1 MPIGELRSNEDRG
14 LVTTGSALSLGAG
27 HRPQGIPKQKTP
39 KSLVNTDFF
48 GTLLSRKI
56 LCKSGL
62 TTCLTTYGK

>member
-14 LVTTGSALSLGAG
+14 LVTTGIAPSLEAG
-27 HRPQGIPKQKTP
+27 HRPQGFPNQKTP

-56 LCKSGL
+56 LYKNG
-62 TTCLTTYGK
+62 